1 MLNVVECRYCGTLY
15 SIKGQE
21 ASFTCHNC
29 KRKISTASL
38 TKASRLRSEEQ
49 VRKVQNRLARAI
61 FLIGS
66 TVGLF
71 VLLMMVPTA
80 IYLKASAIVFPL
92 MIFELVFGSLL
103 VCISISLYLLSIQV
117 FSLQSSVVLLQHNV
131 TIFHDQI
138 IKVFGL
144 IKKKK

>member
-1 MLNVVECRYCGTLY
+1 M
-15 SIKGQE
+15 
-21 ASFTCHNC
+21 
-29 KRKISTASL
+29 
-38 TKASRLRSEEQ
+38 RSEEQ

-71 VLLMMVPTA
+71 VLLLMIPTA
-80 IYLKASAIVFPL
+80 IYLQTSPLVFPL

-103 VCISISLYLLSIQV
+103 VCASISLYLLSIQV
-117 FSLQSSVVLLQHNV
+117 YSLQSSVVLLQHNI

-138 IKVFGL
+138 MKVFGL